1 MPVNNVP
8 MGGWCHELAS
18 SASVGAMGGRE
29 VGGGRSTVHGRWEG
43 GPPGRS
49 AVHGRDQSPPAQPT
63 TPLPGTVASRSPAD
77 QLRIRTS
84 APANL
89 TLVYFSVV
97 YSPDL
102 QWKIHTSTLTQLQP
116 SAKIILAKKTA
127 TRYGTLHII
136 PD

>member
-8 MGGWCHELAS
+8 LGGWCHELAS

-29 VGGGRSTVHGRWEG
+29 VGGGRTTVHGRWE
-43 GPPGRS
+43 
-49 AVHGRDQSPPAQPT
+49 VHRAGAPSMAETSLHPLSLP
-63 TPLPGTVASRSPAD
+63 PLPGTVASRSPAD

-97 YSPDL
+97 YSADL
-102 QWKIHTSTLTQLQP
+102 QW
-116 SAKIILAKKTA
+116 
-127 TRYGTLHII
+127 
-136 PD
+136 